1 MKYALITGG
10 SSGIGF
16 AFSKQLA
23 SKSYSLLLVGN
34 REDDNREAVRQLS
47 HDYPINAR
55 YLTMDLS
62 IPEAAEQIFD
72 FCKREQIEVEVL
84 VNNAGMFFFDAVVN
98 ENYNRSKTMVQL
110 HLTTPTLLCAMFGH
124 EMKKRRNG
132 YILNIS
138 SISAWMPYPGIA
150 IYAAGKRYMKNFSR
164 SLAYELKDFG
174 VNISAICPGAVDT
187 DLYSLSLANRKLFR
201 KLGIMHSPD
210 KIAKIGVK
218 ALFRGKVIVVPGI
231 LNKIIIGIV
240 SLVPPILINFIK
252 RKAKLKPF
260 MDN

>member
-1 MKYALITGG
+1 
-10 SSGIGF
+10 
-16 AFSKQLA
+16 
-23 SKSYSLLLVGN
+23 
-34 REDDNREAVRQLS
+34 
-47 HDYPINAR
+47 
-55 YLTMDLS
+55 MDLS

-72 FCKREQIEVEVL
+72 FCKQEQIEVEVL

-98 ENYNRSKTMVQL
+98 GDYNRSKTMVQL
-110 HLTTPTLLCAMFGH
+110 HVTTPTILCAMFGH
-124 EMKKRRNG
+124 EMKKRRKG

-138 SISAWMPYPGIA
+138 SFSAWMPYPVIA
-150 IYAAGKRYMKNFSR
+150 IYGAGKAYIKNFSR

-218 ALFRGKVIVVPGI
+218 SLFRGKVIVVPGI
-231 LNKIIIGIV
+231 LNKIIITNPIIV
-240 SLVPPILINFIK
+240 AMTTVVRFEIYIEERNHPLFTLFFVIKSTVLIS
-252 RKAKLKPF
+252 
-260 MDN
+260 